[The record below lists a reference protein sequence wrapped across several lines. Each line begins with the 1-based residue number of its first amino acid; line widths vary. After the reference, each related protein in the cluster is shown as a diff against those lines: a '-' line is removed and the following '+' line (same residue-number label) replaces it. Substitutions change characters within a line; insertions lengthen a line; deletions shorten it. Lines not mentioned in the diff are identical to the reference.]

1 MVFILVIV
9 VFILNHLHEIQIV
22 QLRENTMLNDE
33 KLIEISQ
40 GVDSYLSTLLVKYE
54 ITPLSLAAI
63 LLARTMVLNK
73 EAGSMDDFMKLMVS
87 VIQNPPESNEK
98 VH

>member
-1 MVFILVIV
+1 M
-9 VFILNHLHEIQIV
+9 
-22 QLRENTMLNDE
+22 NDE
-33 KLIEISQ
+33 QLIEISR

-54 ITPLSLAAI
+54 VTPLSLAAV

-73 EAGSMDDFMKLMVS
+73 EAGSTEDFLKLLS
-87 VIQNPPESNEK
+87 SISQDPPMQKNEK

>member
-1 MVFILVIV
+1 VIV

-22 QLRENTMLNDE
+22 QLRENKMLNDE

-40 GVDSYLSTLLVKYE
+40 GVDSYLSTLLVKYSV
-54 ITPLSLAAI
+54 TPLSLAAI
-63 LLARTMVLNK
+63 LLARAMVLNK
-73 EAGSMDDFMKLMVS
+73 EAGSTEDFLKLLS
-87 VIQNPPESNEK
+87 SISQDPPMQKNEK

>member
-1 MVFILVIV
+1 
-9 VFILNHLHEIQIV
+9 
-22 QLRENTMLNDE
+22 MLNDE
-33 KLIEISQ
+33 KLIEISR

-54 ITPLSLAAI
+54 VTPLSLTAV

-73 EAGSMDDFMKLMVS
+73 EAGSTEDFLKLLS
-87 VIQNPPESNEK
+87 SISQDPPMQKNEK

>member
-1 MVFILVIV
+1 VIV

-22 QLRENTMLNDE
+22 QLRENKMLNDE

-40 GVDSYLSTLLVKYE
+40 GVDSYLSTLLVKYSV
-54 ITPLSLAAI
+54 TPLSLAAI
-63 LLARTMVLNK
+63 LLARAMVLNK
-73 EAGSMDDFMKLMVS
+73 EAGSMDDFMKLMAS
-87 VIQNPPESNEK
+87 VIQSPPEQNEK